1 MTSKLEVLNPHQAFV
16 LLKNA
21 FAIPKLQYVLRASPA
36 YLCREELQIF
46 DRALFGSLGR
56 VTNVSLEGDVCKQ
69 AGFPVNFGGLG
80 CRRAEDIALPSF
92 LASMNSVGEL
102 VETIL
107 SRINIADTNEL
118 AEAVESLRGAS
129 GGAPL
134 PDDPSRQ
141 RAWDLPIVERNWEN
155 MLRVADQ
162 VCRARLLVTAQRE
175 SGAWLNALPVS
186 TLGTLL
192 DSESFR
198 VAIALR
204 VGADVCIPHSCRCGG
219 RMDSRGLHGL
229 SCRYSA
235 GCFPRHSAMND
246 VVKRALQKAGL
257 PSVLEP
263 PGLDR
268 GDGSNSDGIT
278 VFPFS
283 GGKSLVWD
291 CTCVDTFAGVHLN
304 RSAME
309 AGIAANNTEER
320 KRRKYAALAE
330 AHQFEPIA
338 VETMGVYGES
348 TGVIIKGN
356 RRCLIEATGDPGRL
370 TGSVK
375 TWLLLFSEAMRS
387 VFSQPVGRGFRG
399 SGEQSSTQPLT
410 SFLREFPLP

>member
-1 MTSKLEVLNPHQAFV
+1 MPKATEALFKGILPGVRVVEACDLSLLGAPVDIQGITGTINEKREALERMTSKLEVLNLHQAFV
-16 LLKNA
+16 SLKNA
-21 FAIPKLQYVLRASPA
+21 FAISRLQYVPRISPA
-36 YLCREELQIF
+36 YLCREELRIF
-46 DRALFGSLGR
+46 DRTLFGSLGR
-56 VTNVSLEGDVCKQ
+56 VTNVSLEGIGNVCKQ

-92 LASMNSVGEL
+92 LASMYSVGEL

-118 AEAVESLRGAS
+118 AEAVESWRGPS
-129 GGAPL
+129 VDAPL
-134 PDDPSRQ
+134 PDDKSRQ
-141 RAWDLPIVERNWEN
+141 KAWDLPIVERNWEN

-162 VCRARLLVTAQRE
+162 VCRARLLATAQRERE

-186 TLGTLL
+186 SLGTLL

-198 VAIALR
+198 VVI

-219 RMDSRGLHGL
+219 RMDSRGMHGL

-235 GCFPRHSAMND
+235 GRFSRHSAMND
-246 VVKRALQKAGL
+246 VVKRTLHKALL

-268 GDGSNSDGIT
+268 GDGSRPGGII

-291 CTCVDTFAGVHLN
+291 RTFAGVHLN

-309 AGIAANNTEER
+309 AGISANSAEER

-330 AHQFEPIA
+330 AHQFE
-338 VETMGVYGES
+338 TMYIVCS
-348 TGVIIKGN
+348 
-356 RRCLIEATGDPGRL
+356 
-370 TGSVK
+370 
-375 TWLLLFSEAMRS
+375 
-387 VFSQPVGRGFRG
+387 
-399 SGEQSSTQPLT
+399 
-410 SFLREFPLP
+410 